1 MSRNTIMAVLVM
13 TVIMGSCGRTHVSA
27 GKELSLSE
35 KIKGCWGVFEETGNS
50 VLCFE
55 DNDSVFWVDPSEW
68 CTYTIENDTII
79 MWQDSFEYF
88 RGRIEYRNDSL
99 FLSND
104 DLDFAWAME
113 RYQE

>member
-1 MSRNTIMAVLVM
+1 MRSNAIIAVLLM
-13 TVIMGSCGRTHVSA
+13 AVIMGGCGRTHVSA

-68 CTYTIENDTII
+68 CTYTIVNDTIT
-79 MWQDSFEYF
+79 MWQDTFEYF

-99 FLSND
+99 FLSPSWS
-104 DLDFAWAME
+104 DFTWALG
-113 RYQE
+113 RYGE